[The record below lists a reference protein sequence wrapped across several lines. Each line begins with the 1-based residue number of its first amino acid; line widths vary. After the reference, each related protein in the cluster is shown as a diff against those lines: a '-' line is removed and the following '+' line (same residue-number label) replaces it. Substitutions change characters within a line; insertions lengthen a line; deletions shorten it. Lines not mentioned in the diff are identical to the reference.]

1 MPNARKSS
9 QVSPEA
15 RKPPSAK
22 KSALGDV
29 ADILAASPAP
39 PVSPVRS
46 GGGGAPVASSK
57 AVTQRVAERD
67 GKAQSIYLRE
77 LDIDRANDIEHA
89 VRKAKRVGGRVGLSL
104 IVRAGLRL
112 LAQEFEKDRERGV
125 DLVAA
130 VVEDEQG

>member
-1 MPNARKSS
+1 MSNARKSS
-9 QVSPEA
+9 QVSLEA
-15 RKPPSAK
+15 RKPPNAK
-22 KSALGDV
+22 RSALGDV
-29 ADILAASPAP
+29 ADILPAAPAH
-39 PVSPVRS
+39 S
-46 GGGGAPVASSK
+46 GERAVPVASSK

-112 LAQEFEKDRERGV
+112 LAEEFAKDPKHGV
-125 DLVAA
+125 DLVAV
-130 VVEDEQG
+130 VVEDERG